1 MPKELV
7 ILLLF
12 LLVAYVVVTSGLN
25 YETFGEPRPNE
36 YFTPEVTESND

>member
-25 YETFGEPRPNE
+25 YETLVSRVQTN
-36 YFTPEVTESND
+36 TLHQR